1 MPNPRRIL
9 VVDDIEQNRRLLAA
23 ILESLGYAVET
34 AGDGQEAL
42 EKLPLAIDAIL
53 LDVMMPG
60 IDGYE
65 VTRRVRQQAEYCDVP
80 IILVTALDGREDR
93 LRAVAAGAS
102 DFISKPVEKTEL
114 QVRLSSQLQLKDATE
129 LLKSSHA
136 RLEETVTER
145 TVSLRQALEEVSK
158 AKEQLYAAHLDT
170 IQRLVVAAEYKDRAT
185 AEHIQRISR
194 YGVVLAELLNLASG
208 DIDLLRHSIP
218 MHDVGKL
225 GIPDAILL
233 KPGALTAEERRI
245 MNSHTLIGA
254 SILAGSRSELLQAG
268 EIIALSHHE
277 HWDGRG
283 YPNGVSGEGIHLWGR
298 ICALVDVFD
307 ALTSDRP
314 YRPALSSQEAF
325 ALMSEGRGTQ
335 FDPELFDVFAANLS
349 KFVAI
354 HQSLGNDPKAGS

>member
-1 MPNPRRIL
+1 
-9 VVDDIEQNRRLLAA
+9 
-23 ILESLGYAVET
+23 
-34 AGDGQEAL
+34 
-42 EKLPLAIDAIL
+42 
-53 LDVMMPG
+53 
-60 IDGYE
+60 
-65 VTRRVRQQAEYCDVP
+65 
-80 IILVTALDGREDR
+80 LVTALDGRDDR

-114 QVRLSSQLQLKDATE
+114 QVRLSSQLQLKDATAA
-129 LLKSSHA
+129 LKSSHA
-136 RLEETVTER
+136 RLEETVARRTE
-145 TVSLRQALEEVSK
+145 SLRQALGEVSD
-158 AKEQLYAAHLDT
+158 AKEKLYEAHLDT

-194 YGVVLAELLNLASG
+194 YGVVLAELLHLLPAEV
-208 DIDLLRHSIP
+208 DLLRHSIP

-233 KPGALTAEERRI
+233 KPGALTADERTI

-277 HWDGRG
+277 RWDGKG
-283 YPNGVSGEGIHLWGR
+283 YPHGVSGEGIHLWGR

-325 ALMSEGRGTQ
+325 AIMREGRGSQ
-335 FDPELFDVFAANLS
+335 FDPAVFDVLAANFP
-349 KFVAI
+349 KFVALRE
-354 HQSLGNDPKAGS
+354 SLDDNPEGKN